1 MKKMVLGICLI
12 VAFLAGVI
20 VQPVGAAE
28 SQLCQDLRNRTDLTQ
43 AEKNSLLQ
51 MSGCS
56 LTDQDTADK
65 MANKIIEIVL
75 SVIGVLAVGV
85 MIYGGIMYIISTGD
99 AAKVNRAKHI
109 IMYGL
114 IGLVISLL
122 AYMIVQFVIKSVTG

>member
-1 MKKMVLGICLI
+1 MKKVLLGVGLGIMMLT
-12 VAFLAGVI
+12 GVM
-20 VQPVGAAE
+20 VQPVGAVE
-28 SQLCQDLRNRTDLTQ
+28 SQICKDLRARTDLTE

-56 LTDQDTADK
+56 LTAEDTADK
-65 MANKIIEIVL
+65 MANNIISVVL

-85 MIYGGIMYIISTGD
+85 MIYGGVMYIMSTGD

-114 IGLVISLL
+114 IGLVVSLL
-122 AYMIVQFVIKSVTG
+122 AYLIVQFVIKGVTS

>member
-1 MKKMVLGICLI
+1 M
-12 VAFLAGVI
+12 
-20 VQPVGAAE
+20 GAAE

-75 SVIGVLAVGV
+75 SMIGVLAVGV

-114 IGLVISLL
+114 IGLVVSLL